1 MSLFGIVEC
10 VTNTPK
16 RMINKLTHEHK
27 DKDLVNGAFED
38 IEQVLKKHQK
48 WCIIQKKDNK

>member
-1 MSLFGIVEC
+1 MLKGQLQEYGQIWQ
-10 VTNTPK
+10 
-16 RMINKLTHEHK
+16 HK